1 VHAIRECKGR
11 DAGPG
16 WRFWRVTIALIRGI
30 VVKPILK
37 LTDIAKSYA
46 GVRALR
52 GVSFDL
58 MPGEVHALV
67 GENGAGKSTLIKT
80 ITGAVV
86 PDEGTIE
93 FDGHQI
99 SSNNPTRSRAL
110 GIAAIYQQ
118 PALFPDLSV
127 TENIALGVEPPGLWR
142 RIRWKDRQ
150 AKAKELLKRIGAT
163 IEPETEVRRLTMP
176 EQQLVEIARSL
187 GADARILIMDEPT
200 ASLSETEVDNL
211 FRVIRE
217 LRGHGVGIIYISH
230 RLEELPQVADRV
242 TALRDGSAVGT
253 HPMTSV
259 SRSDLIRMMVGRE
272 LSAVFPKQTVPIG
285 DTVLELRGV
294 GCAAEGIGDVSLSVR
309 AGEILGLAGLIGAG
323 RTELARVL
331 FGLSPADRGEIRLK
345 GRAVTFDSP
354 SKAVSL
360 GIAYVPEDRRRH
372 GVILDLPIA
381 VNTTLAV
388 LDRISQRGWLD
399 FGRERAMAAS
409 FVERLAVKTPSLT
422 IPAGNLS
429 GGNQQKVALA
439 RWLAS
444 EPEVLILDEPT
455 QGIDV
460 GAKAEIHRLMGE
472 LAAKGMAI
480 VMISSELPEILGM
493 SDRIAVMHAGS
504 IVGVVDRADATQE
517 NLLALAL
524 GHTPEEAGLAGAIP
538 EGAL

>member
-1 VHAIRECKGR
+1 MN
-11 DAGPG
+11 P
-16 WRFWRVTIALIRGI
+16 L
-30 VVKPILK
+30 LK
-37 LTDIAKSYA
+37 LTDIAKSYS

-52 GVSFDL
+52 GVSFEL
-58 MPGEVHALV
+58 LHGEVHALV

-80 ITGAVV
+80 ITGAVQ

-93 FDGHQI
+93 IEGELI
-99 SSNNPTRSRAL
+99 SSNDPSQSRSL
-110 GIAAIYQQ
+110 GVAAIYQQ
-118 PALFPDLSV
+118 PALFPDLTV
-127 TENIALGVEPPGLWR
+127 AENIAMGLEPPGPFR
-142 RIRWKDRQ
+142 RIRWKARY
-150 AKAKELLKRIGAT
+150 AKATQLLKRIGAT
-163 IEPETEVRRLTMP
+163 IDPDTEVRRLTMP

-187 GADARILIMDEPT
+187 GSDARILIMDEPT

-217 LRGHGVGIIYISH
+217 LRAHGVGIIYISH

-242 TALRDGSAVGT
+242 TALRDGSVVGT
-253 HPMTSV
+253 HPMSAV
-259 SRSDLIRMMVGRE
+259 GRSDLIRMMVGRE
-272 LSAVFPKQTVPIG
+272 LSAVFPKQVVPIG
-285 DTVLELRGV
+285 ATVLQLRGI
-294 GCAAEGIGDVSLSVR
+294 GCAEEGVHNVNLTVR

-331 FGLSPADRGEIRLK
+331 FGLSRADEGEIHLK
-345 GRAVTFDSP
+345 GEQVTIESP

-372 GVILDLPIA
+372 GVILDLPVA

-388 LDRISQRGWLD
+388 LDRISPGGWLD
-399 FGRERAMAAS
+399 FGRERSVASS
-409 FVERLAVKTPSLT
+409 FVERLAVKTPS
-422 IPAGNLS
+422 IAAPAGNLS

-444 EPEVLILDEPT
+444 EPSVMILDEPT

-460 GAKAEIHRLMGE
+460 GAKSEIHRLMGD

-524 GHTPEEAGLAGAIP
+524 GHSLEEAGLAGTREVSA
-538 EGAL
+538 